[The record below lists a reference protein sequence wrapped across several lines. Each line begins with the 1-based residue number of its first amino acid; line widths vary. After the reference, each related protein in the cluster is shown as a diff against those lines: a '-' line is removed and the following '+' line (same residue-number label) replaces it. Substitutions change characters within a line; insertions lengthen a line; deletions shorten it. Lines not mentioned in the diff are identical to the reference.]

1 MFLADQ
7 IIYATNVHEGG
18 GKVLLLPILEELK
31 NKKNIIFILDKRLE
45 LPKSLIL
52 KGKIIRVSPTLIG
65 RLFMEYRL
73 LKLLTKET
81 RIMCMGNLPP
91 LWAKPKHLMVFVQN
105 RYLIENLSL
114 KSFPFLVQIRIT
126 IERWWLSAR
135 SHRVNHFV
143 VQTES
148 MSRLLQLRLWRVP
161 DVLPYMNWSKQV
173 KNNSVSTLKKKFDYV
188 YIADGTPHKNHRN
201 LIEAWIIMAK
211 RGIFP
216 TLCLTI
222 EKKHDGVLFRWIDA
236 KRKQYDLKIEMVGK
250 LKYLE
255 VQDLYNRSSALVYT
269 SFVESLGLPL
279 LEATKHGIAIF
290 ASDLDYVH
298 DIIQPTAVFN
308 PYYPES
314 IAETLIKKYPESKAK
329 TIIKVETAIS
339 FLENSSSNNNRI

>member
-1 MFLADQ
+1 MCLADQ

-31 NKKNIIFILDKRLE
+31 NKKNVIFIFDKRLE
-45 LPKSLIL
+45 LPESLML
-52 KGKIIRVSPTLIG
+52 KGKIIRVSPTLVG
-65 RLFMEYRL
+65 RLFIEYRL

-81 RIMCMGNLPP
+81 RIICMGNLPP

-114 KSFPFLVQIRIT
+114 RSFSFWAQIRIFL
-126 IERWWLSAR
+126 ERLWLRAR
-135 SHRVNHFV
+135 SHSVNHFV
-143 VQTES
+143 VQTKS
-148 MSRLLQLRLWRVP
+148 MSRLLQLKLWRVP
-161 DVLPYMNWSKQV
+161 DVLPYINCPKQV
-173 KNNSVSTLKKKFDYV
+173 KNNSVSTLKKNFDYV
-188 YIADGTPHKNHRN
+188 YIADGKPHKNHRN

-216 TLCLTI
+216 TLCLTVS
-222 EKKHDGVLFRWIDA
+222 KKHDGVLFRWIDA
-236 KRKQYDLKIEMVGK
+236 KCKQYDLKIEMVGK
-250 LKYLE
+250 LKHSK
-255 VQDLYNRSSALVYT
+255 VQDLYKRSSALVYP

-279 LEATKHGIAIF
+279 LEATKHGISIF
-290 ASDLDYVH
+290 ASDLDFVH

-329 TIIKVETAIS
+329 TIIKVENAIS
-339 FLENSSSNNNRI
+339 FLENSFSNNNRI